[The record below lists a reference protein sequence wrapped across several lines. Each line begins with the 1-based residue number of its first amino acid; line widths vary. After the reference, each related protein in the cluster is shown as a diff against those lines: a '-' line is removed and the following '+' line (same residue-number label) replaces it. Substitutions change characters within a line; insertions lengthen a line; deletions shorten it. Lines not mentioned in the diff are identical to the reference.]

1 MYQHFLHSCL
11 RSKAHAQGKK
21 HFSFMVQD
29 MVATKKSPH
38 KTDTMCSFPLS
49 LSFSHMW
56 AFVYISNTCER
67 RSIGKKGPATA
78 TVCGFFFHFIR
89 LFFFV
94 VYVTRSR
101 ALRTTLFPTFLFSP
115 HIFIIYIYIYI
126 HNPCETQHVSHTMY
140 IYIGAYDFALLSLT
154 YND

>member
-67 RSIGKKGPATA
+67 RSIGKRDRPQQLC
-78 TVCGFFFHFIR
+78 VDFFFFILYGFFFCCICYALEGPADYAVSDFFI
-89 LFFFV
+89 LPS
-94 VYVTRSR
+94 Y
-101 ALRTTLFPTFLFSP
+101 
-115 HIFIIYIYIYI
+115 IYYIYIYIYI
-126 HNPCETQHVSHTMY
+126 THVRRNMY
-140 IYIGAYDFALLSLT
+140 RIQCIFI
-154 YND
+154 